1 MVKKRS
7 IFYIALCIMISIV
20 SFKSFMFIKNNNFKG
35 EEFLGIYS
43 KNNGSL
49 KERLIKI
56 RGKDEFNKGY
66 FKGIGISRINN
77 EDVLILSEEDNN
89 YKELG
94 TYISEE
100 IGTEDF
106 TSLILTWN
114 SKTPENTY
122 VEVLARAYIV
132 ERDGRAGSWSEY
144 LSWGIWGTSI
154 KSSSKDS
161 ECEIAKIDTD
171 VFVVKDKVNSVGKK
185 IQIKV
190 NLYSAD
196 LKSTPTLSQLTATF
210 IDNNK
215 SKEVLTDNAE
225 KIYYE
230 KILETPCFS
239 QYEREESIA
248 SRICSPTSLTMVL
261 NRMGE
266 NLIVED
272 VAWNC
277 YDYKYDGFGNWAFNV
292 AFAGSLGYEAYIEYG
307 SFESLQREISK
318 GYPVVVSVKYTNDI
332 NNKEYPYIENS
343 PLTTSGHLIVVC
355 GIEVNNSGEV
365 YIVVND
371 PAGKNNESVR
381 RKYKLNEFLIA
392 WSKSNN
398 AMYVINKKY

>member
-1 MVKKRS
+1 MAKKRS
-7 IFYIALCIMISIV
+7 IFYIVLCIVISIV
-20 SFKSFMFIKNNNFKG
+20 SFMFIKNNNFKG
-35 EEFLGIYS
+35 EGSLGIYS
-43 KNNGSL
+43 KKNESL
-49 KERLIKI
+49 KEELIKI

-66 FKGIGISRINN
+66 FQGIDISRINN

-100 IGTEDF
+100 IGVEDF

-132 ERDGRAGSWSEY
+132 ERDGGEGSWSEY

-154 KSSSKDS
+154 NSSSKDS
-161 ECEIAKIDTD
+161 ECEIAKINTD
-171 VFVVKDKVNSVGKK
+171 VFVVKDKVNSVAKK
-185 IQIKV
+185 LQIKV
-190 NLYSAD
+190 NLYSED
-196 LKSTPTLSQLTATF
+196 LKSTPTLSQLTAAF

-215 SKEVLTDNAE
+215 PKEVFVDNTE
-225 KIYYE
+225 KFYCE

-239 QYEREESIA
+239 QYEREGSIA

-332 NNKEYPYIENS
+332 NNKEYPYIGNS

-355 GIEVNNSGEV
+355 GIVSDDSGQTYV
-365 YIVVND
+365 VVND

-381 RKYKLNEFLIA
+381 RKYKLNEFLIS

>member
-1 MVKKRS
+1 
-7 IFYIALCIMISIV
+7 MISIV

-230 KILETPCFS
+230 KILETQCFS

>member
-1 MVKKRS
+1 MAKKRS
-7 IFYIALCIMISIV
+7 IFYYIICIIVSMV
-20 SFKSFMFIKNNNFKG
+20 SFKSFIFIKNNKLEG
-35 EEFLGIYS
+35 EEFLGIDS
-43 KNNGSL
+43 KKNEKL

-56 RGKDEFNKGY
+56 KGKEGFNKGY
-66 FKGIGISRINN
+66 FQGIDIFRINN
-77 EDVLILSEEDNN
+77 EDVLILSEEYNN

-94 TYISEE
+94 TYTSEE
-100 IGTEDF
+100 IETEDF
-106 TSLILTWN
+106 TNLILTWN

-122 VEVLARAYIV
+122 IEVLARAYIV
-132 ERDGRAGSWSEY
+132 ERDDVVGRWSEY
-144 LSWGIWGTSI
+144 LSWGLWGTTI
-154 KSSSKDS
+154 NSSSKNS

-171 VFVVKDKVNSVGKK
+171 VFVVRDKENNVGKK

-190 NLYSAD
+190 NLYSSD
-196 LKSTPTLSQLTATF
+196 LKSTPKLNQLTATF

-215 SKEVLTDNAE
+215 AKEVLIDNTE
-225 KIYYE
+225 KIYYN
-230 KILETPCFS
+230 KVLETPCFS

-248 SRICSPTSLTMVL
+248 ARICSPTSLTMVL

-266 NLIVED
+266 KLIVED

-307 SFESLQREISK
+307 SLEALEREISK

-355 GIEVNNSGEV
+355 GIEVNNSNEV

-381 RKYKLNEFLIA
+381 RKYKLNEFLIS

-398 AMYVINKKY
+398 AMYIVNKKY

>member
-66 FKGIGISRINN
+66 FQGIGISRINN

-215 SKEVLTDNAE
+215 SKEVLADNAE

>member
-1 MVKKRS
+1 MVKKRT

-132 ERDGRAGSWSEY
+132 ERDGMAGSWSEY

-215 SKEVLTDNAE
+215 SKEVLADNAE